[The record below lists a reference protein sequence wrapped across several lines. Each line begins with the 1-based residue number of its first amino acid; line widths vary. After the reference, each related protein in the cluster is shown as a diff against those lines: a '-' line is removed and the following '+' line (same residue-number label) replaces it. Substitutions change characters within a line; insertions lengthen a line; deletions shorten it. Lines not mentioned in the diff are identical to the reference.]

1 MALLHLVPSHK
12 FPLLSVA
19 NPKIMKIS
27 SPGLFLKNA
36 AQVSDIKGN

>member
-27 SPGLFLKNA
+27 SPGLFLKNV